1 MNASK
6 FLRRHLGGVVLALAM
21 IFAPGQSI
29 AHSFS
34 VGGSTAGL
42 PIPSLSHGEM
52 AIIEPYQGAIIDLAL
67 SAFDTNEPFR
77 RVLNFAQIQYATCLW
92 GMMPGGVTDEA
103 SPFNE
108 CSHAYLAA
116 TKVVLLDMRTMPRE
130 RKRANDLVSRID
142 KDMVMN
148 SMSLITC
155 QFSTETFNTA
165 NVISPQWTAVPS
177 HFPSVIAFTTALIST
192 SALGWG
198 GVRLLRRQSNDEE
211 TKLSH

>member
-1 MNASK
+1 M
-6 FLRRHLGGVVLALAM
+6 GGVVLALAM
-21 IFAPGQSI
+21 IFVPDQSI

-52 AIIEPYQGAIIDLAL
+52 AIIAPYQGAIMDLAL
-67 SAFDTNEPFR
+67 SALDTNEPFR
-77 RVLNFAQIQYATCLW
+77 RVLNFAQIQYAACLW

-116 TKVVLLDMRTMPRE
+116 TKAVLLDMRAMPQE
-130 RKRANDLVSRID
+130 RNRANDLVSRID
-142 KDMVMN
+142 NEMVAN

-155 QFSTETFNTA
+155 EFSAETFNTA

-177 HFPSVIAFTTALIST
+177 HFPSLIAFTAVLIST
-192 SALGWG
+192 SGLGWG
-198 GVRLLRRQSNDEE
+198 GVRLLRRPSNDAK